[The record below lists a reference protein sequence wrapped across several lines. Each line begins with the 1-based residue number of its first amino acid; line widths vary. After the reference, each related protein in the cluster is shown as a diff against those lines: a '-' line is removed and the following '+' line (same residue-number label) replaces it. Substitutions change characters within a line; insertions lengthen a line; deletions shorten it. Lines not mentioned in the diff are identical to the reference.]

1 MLFIFYL
8 NRMFFFFNFNY
19 YGMIYV
25 VSVSD
30 VLLDNLFI
38 LFCQWMGGMVFFWIF
53 EDFVRIF
60 DEVMGCFFDFLFQS
74 FIFFEVGYM
83 FFYDEDKV
91 FRDELI
97 YIFNVVIKIDCD
109 IEDDRLVVMFRE
121 FIQ

>member
-1 MLFIFYL
+1 ML

-60 DEVMGCFFDFLFQS
+60 DEVMSCFFDFLFQS